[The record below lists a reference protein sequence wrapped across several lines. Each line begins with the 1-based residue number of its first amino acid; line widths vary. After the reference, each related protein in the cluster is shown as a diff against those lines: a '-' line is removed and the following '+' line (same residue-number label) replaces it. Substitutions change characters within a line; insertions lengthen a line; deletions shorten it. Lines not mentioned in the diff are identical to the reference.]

1 MQKDTV
7 SSYRIMQANGVFMA
21 SRAVNERIK
30 HVESLISMIDLHEVE
45 LVGPLSEVFSHAEGI
60 DANSLLSS
68 HLGLVSKALEALEDA
83 EREVELEASDDQ
95 QYRDARDAAIAK
107 LSTTLNDTRLLFEAA
122 YSKELAAEYGFTEDL
137 PRSPASL
144 KKSAEASVSALR
156 TRALE
161 ETSPYGFDLDLA
173 PLADRIETEIIPL
186 ITALEDVARE
196 AREIREAID
205 ARNEAMA
212 NFDETFRAVAAILH
226 SYFVL
231 VGRPDLAAMIS

>member
-1 MQKDTV
+1 M
-7 SSYRIMQANGVFMA
+7 
-21 SRAVNERIK
+21 
-30 HVESLISMIDLHEVE
+30 
-45 LVGPLSEVFSHAEGI
+45 
-60 DANSLLSS
+60 
-68 HLGLVSKALEALEDA
+68 
-83 EREVELEASDDQ
+83 
-95 QYRDARDAAIAK
+95 
-107 LSTTLNDTRLLFEAA
+107 
-122 YSKELAAEYGFTEDL
+122 
-137 PRSPASL
+137 
-144 KKSAEASVSALR
+144 R